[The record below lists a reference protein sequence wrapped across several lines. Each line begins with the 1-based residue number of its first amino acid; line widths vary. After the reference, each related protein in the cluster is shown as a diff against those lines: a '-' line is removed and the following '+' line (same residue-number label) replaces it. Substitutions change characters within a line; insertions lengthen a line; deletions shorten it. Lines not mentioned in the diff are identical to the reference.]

1 MSYKNKTPSPLPKSM
16 TLSSPSKLYTFGDL
30 KLFPLL
36 LAASKANEFFF
47 FFSINE
53 KYILFWIELG
63 ELKVIYFDNKSII
76 KNYNAHNKP
85 IASIEKIKINEK
97 EEYIITYNENEIK
110 LWK

>member
-47 FFSINE
+47 GITINE
-53 KYILFWIELG
+53 SKLDILVKSVSLNWDKDLLFGDEDLSLKNLLKY
-63 ELKVIYFDNKSII
+63 
-76 KNYNAHNKP
+76 KNQRF
-85 IASIEKIKINEK
+85 
-97 EEYIITYNENEIK
+97 
-110 LWK
+110 L